1 MHKIAS
7 PLVACLLALAATG
20 ASAQSFWKWRD
31 AAGQL
36 HISDTAPPVGT
47 PANAILQRPNAG
59 AVVDTPAATAAS
71 AAGSAPESDLQKK
84 KKKADQEKA
93 EAAAAD
99 KAALDQ
105 KNAAIRRE
113 NCQRAQAQVAGFQSG
128 TRIATLN
135 AKGEREFM
143 DDATRAAELQRLQ
156 TIVQQNC
163 GAAADAQ

>member
-1 MHKIAS
+1 ML
-7 PLVACLLALAATG
+7 PLFRRLK
-20 ASAQSFWKWRD
+20 FWW
-31 AAGQL
+31 
-36 HISDTAPPVGT
+36 IV
-47 PANAILQRPNAG
+47 LQ
-59 AVVDTPAATAAS
+59 T
-71 AAGSAPESDLQKK
+71 
-84 KKKADQEKA
+84 
-93 EAAAAD
+93 
-99 KAALDQ
+99 
-105 KNAAIRRE
+105 RRE